1 MLRKVFR
8 TGDSF
13 VVALPKEMLDALQI
27 VEGSEVAVELDTARQ
42 QIVIAPL
49 GSATEGVDAAFAC
62 QVADFIDTYRT
73 ALESLAQ

>member
-49 GSATEGVDAAFAC
+49 GSATEGVDAAFAR